1 MIATRFTFAVMTVA
15 MMLTGCSAMPTKW
28 THPPMAIPFQPTL
41 QQQIQLARIDQI
53 LQRDDIP
60 QATLAKIYYERGLVN
75 DSLGLRD
82 LARLDFNKS
91 LNLEPNQPDLYNV
104 LGVYFTQMAHFDAAY
119 EAFDSTLELAPN
131 HLYAQRNRGIALYYG
146 ERYELANQ
154 DLLPHY
160 EQDHNDPYRVIW
172 LYLND
177 VELSPEKAQAQLKQ
191 RYDASDKKAW
201 GWQLVRLFLGQI
213 TERELLSDIA
223 QQSENN
229 DQLAEHLTEAY
240 FYLGKLHQNNQDYST
255 AVMLYKLALA
265 GNVYEFI
272 EHRLSLLELSRLYS
286 AYQDQSPDTRNEE
299 TVPVVPGG

>member
-91 LNLEPNQPDLYNV
+91 LTLEPNQPDLYNV

-177 VELSPEKAQAQLKQ
+177 VELTPEKAQAQLKQ

-213 TERELLSDIA
+213 TERQLLSDIA
-223 QQSENN
+223 EQSENN

-240 FYLGKLHQNNQDYST
+240 FYLGKRHQNNQDYST

-286 AYQDQSPDTRNEE
+286 AYQDQSPDIQNEE

>member
-91 LNLEPNQPDLYNV
+91 LTLEPNQPDLYNV

-213 TERELLSDIA
+213 TERQLLSDIA
-223 QQSENN
+223 EHSENN

-286 AYQDQSPDTRNEE
+286 AYQDQSPDTQNEE

>member
-91 LNLEPNQPDLYNV
+91 LTLEPNQPDLYNV
-104 LGVYFTQMAHFDAAY
+104 LGGYFTQMAHFDAAY

-177 VELSPEKAQAQLKQ
+177 VELTPDKAQAQLKQ

-213 TERELLSDIA
+213 TERQLLSDIA
-223 QQSENN
+223 EQSENN

-286 AYQDQSPDTRNEE
+286 AYQDQSPDTQNEE

>member
-286 AYQDQSPDTRNEE
+286 AYQDQSPDTQNEE